1 MKMHLRV
8 HFKEP
13 LKMHKNVPKGTHLT
27 LHVDGALWHCIDGAL
42 KCAFV
47 STIEDATESLSES
60 TPKGVLWGLWRCKTR
75 CIWVA
80 LEDVCGGTL
89 VRAHECTKRFNRK
102 VNLREHSMLL
112 LRAHLRLP
120 FGEQL
125 KMH

>member
-60 TPKGVLWGLWRCKTR
+60 TPKGVLWGLF
-75 CIWVA
+75 
-80 LEDVCGGTL
+80 EDAKQGAFEL
-89 VRAHECTKRFNRK
+89 H
-102 VNLREHSMLL
+102 
-112 LRAHLRLP
+112 
-120 FGEQL
+120 L
-125 KMH
+125 KMCVVVHLLGHMSAQNDSIERWTWGSTLCCSWEHI